1 MWGIVRGGKRAESV
15 KPHTEISIEHLQA
28 LYKTR
33 AFRARNDQKQKGR
46 ENMKIKKNVDTFRK
60 IIKEY
65 NCDSFIIGVPV
76 RQANYLSIVRISKD
90 MLIRYADK
98 YLEVARGA
106 RGYVCNG
113 TGRVSITDDEGEISR
128 KGNAYGKPC
137 IRFKLDALRQ
147 DAPLLEIARVEI
159 PGNSVQSGFVREY
172 KRLRS
177 WSNYEP
183 EARRIAYARYGY
195 MNAGLWLEGQLSDQ
209 LKMVDIGENDRQSH
223 CHHTDL
229 RDVLGQQHEVKL
241 ASGWLS
247 SQFFRVGDTWEN

>member
-1 MWGIVRGGKRAESV
+1 
-15 KPHTEISIEHLQA
+15 
-28 LYKTR
+28 
-33 AFRARNDQKQKGR
+33 
-46 ENMKIKKNVDTFRK
+46 
-60 IIKEY
+60 
-65 NCDSFIIGVPV
+65 
-76 RQANYLSIVRISKD
+76 
-90 MLIRYADK
+90 MLVRYADK
-98 YLEVARGA
+98 YLEIAKGA

-113 TGRVSITDDEGEISR
+113 TGRVSVTDDEGEISR

-137 IRFKLDALRQ
+137 LRFRLDALRQ

-229 RDVLGQQHEVKL
+229 RDVLGNQHEVKL

-247 SQFFRVGDTWEN
+247 SQFFRVGDTWENWTPHARKVRTKKRPHQ

>member
-1 MWGIVRGGKRAESV
+1 
-15 KPHTEISIEHLQA
+15 
-28 LYKTR
+28 
-33 AFRARNDQKQKGR
+33 
-46 ENMKIKKNVDTFRK
+46 MKITKSVETMQK
-60 IIKEY
+60 IVKEY
-65 NCDSFIIGVPV
+65 NCTSFIIGVPI
-76 RQANYLSIVRISKD
+76 RQANYLSVIRISKD

-98 YLEVARGA
+98 YLEIAKGA
-106 RGYVCNG
+106 RAYVCNG
-113 TGRVSITDDEGEISR
+113 TGRVSVTDDDGEISR
-128 KGNAYGKPC
+128 KGNAFGKPC
-137 IRFKLDALRQ
+137 IRFKLDALRA

-183 EARRIAYARYGY
+183 EARNIAYARYGY
-195 MNAGLWLEGQLSDQ
+195 HNAGLWLEGQLSDQ

-229 RDVLGQQHEVKL
+229 KDAIGQQHEVKL

-247 SQFFRVGDTWEN
+247 SQFFRVGDTWEA

>member
-1 MWGIVRGGKRAESV
+1 
-15 KPHTEISIEHLQA
+15 
-28 LYKTR
+28 
-33 AFRARNDQKQKGR
+33 
-46 ENMKIKKNVDTFRK
+46 MKIKKNIETMQK
-60 IIKEY
+60 IVKEY
-65 NCDSFIIGVPV
+65 NCNSFIIGVPI
-76 RQANYLSIVRISKD
+76 RQANYLSVIRISKD

-113 TGRVSITDDEGEISR
+113 TGRVSTTDDDGEISR

-137 IRFKLDALRQ
+137 LRFKLDALRA

-183 EARRIAYARYGY
+183 EARNIAYARYGY
-195 MNAGLWLEGQLSDQ
+195 YNAGLWLEGQLSDQ
-209 LKMVDIGENDRQSH
+209 LKMVDIGECDKQSH

-229 RDVLGQQHEVKL
+229 RDAMGQQHEVKL

>member
-1 MWGIVRGGKRAESV
+1 
-15 KPHTEISIEHLQA
+15 
-28 LYKTR
+28 
-33 AFRARNDQKQKGR
+33 
-46 ENMKIKKNVDTFRK
+46 MKITKSVETMQK
-60 IIKEY
+60 IVKEY
-65 NCDSFIIGVPV
+65 HCDTFIIGVPI
-76 RQANYLSIVRISKD
+76 RQANYLSVIRISKD

-98 YLEVARGA
+98 YLEIARGA
-106 RGYVCNG
+106 RAYVCNG
-113 TGRVSITDDEGEISR
+113 TGRVSVTDDEGEISR

-159 PGNSVQSGFVREY
+159 PGNSVQSGLVREY
-172 KRLRS
+172 RRLRS

-183 EARRIAYARYGY
+183 EARSIAYARYGY
-195 MNAGLWLEGQLSDQ
+195 YNAGLWLEGQLSDQ
-209 LKMVDIGENDRQSH
+209 LKMVDIGECDKQSH

-229 RDVLGQQHEVKL
+229 RDVLGNQHEVKL